1 VRGERGKR
9 RGLNGPEVLEIGGL
23 VPEDSYEVA
32 DEGNLGLE
40 DRG

>member
-1 VRGERGKR
+1 MVREGKR
-9 RGLNGPEVLEIGGL
+9 RGRNVPEFLEVCGL

-32 DEGNLGLE
+32 DEGDLGLE